1 MIIVTKVN
9 TNHSSRFVLK
19 TQYNT
24 SKSSVGK
31 KIDADKEI
39 PGTSG
44 IVKKKQVIMLRS
56 LRLKVGY
63 LGLLVELLPMLLMLL
78 TIRYPAFCDLGKKT
92 DYNAKVSGTVTKYF
106 IYHIW
111 L

>member
-44 IVKKKQVIMLRS
+44 IVKKKA
-56 LRLKVGY
+56 G
-63 LGLLVELLPMLLMLL
+63 
-78 TIRYPAFCDLGKKT
+78 
-92 DYNAKVSGTVTKYF
+92 YNAKITEIEGRIPRITS
-106 IYHIW
+106 
-111 L
+111 

>member
-19 TQYNT
+19 TRYNT

-63 LGLLVELLPMLLMLL
+63 IGLLVELLLMLLMLL

-106 IYHIW
+106 IYHI
-111 L
+111 